1 MRETNLWLQGTAAL
15 LLASKLGMLVFVAV
29 DYALRKQMSGV
40 DQSLEL
46 LSSVQRGDGTPQ
58 SSSDLSTE
66 AEWAPWLG
74 T

>member
-58 SSSDLSTE
+58 SSNDLSTE